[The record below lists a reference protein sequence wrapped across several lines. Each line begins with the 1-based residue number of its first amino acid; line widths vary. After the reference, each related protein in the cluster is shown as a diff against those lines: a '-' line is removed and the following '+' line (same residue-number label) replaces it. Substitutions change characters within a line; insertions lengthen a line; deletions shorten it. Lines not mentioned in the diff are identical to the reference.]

1 MRTLPWLLAALVAL
15 SPLASAQAQLPAPES
30 GPFYRFLILVD
41 SSTGMKRRREAT
53 AKSIAELIHS
63 GFGGRAQK
71 GDAIG
76 LWTFGKEVDAAAFS
90 AMKWSEPLR
99 PALTAQAT
107 RFVMERRYAG
117 KSNLDRAMQAILMAT
132 RTSKE
137 VTVFI
142 FSDGNEVLYGTPYDL
157 DISTV
162 YILHREELKT
172 SKSPF
177 ITSLAARD
185 GRIQAWAVDSG
196 GGTVT
201 IPQIKDEKP
210 PTPRKPEDK
219 TLAAKEPSPPGEAKE
234 AIRKPP
240 PKKPSRPKPRVVQ
253 SIELPTEPPRKP
265 VPAPRKPQT
274 AAPETSKPTPAPKE
288 AASRTKTPSPAPT
301 PGNTQNSDAV
311 AAASP
316 KQSWPPKTVTPWKAP
331 APQPNTPQSAAP
343 TAKPDAKPTPSPD
356 AQSTAQP
363 TKPAIQTLAA
373 AKSTP
378 PDQPLDAKTAPEPE
392 PAPAARTAPDSTATT
407 PKPPTSSPPENTPP
421 AAKQPPAETS
431 PAGTSTPPSPAPNP
445 APTPAAL
452 ATPMEDPGS
461 PTRFIFMSLALLLTA
476 GIIAYVAL
484 RKSRTS
490 SHASII
496 SQSLDRERE

>member
-1 MRTLPWLLAALVAL
+1 MRALPWLLAMLVVL
-15 SPLASAQAQLPAPES
+15 SPLASTQAQLPAPES
-30 GPFYRFLILVD
+30 GPFYRYLILVD
-41 SSTGMKRRREAT
+41 ASAAMKRRREAT

-63 GFGGRAQK
+63 GFGGQAQQ
-71 GDAIG
+71 GDTIG
-76 LWTFGKEVDAAAFS
+76 FWTFGEEVDAAKFP

-99 PALTAQAT
+99 AALTAQAT
-107 RFVMERRYAG
+107 RFVMERRSAG
-117 KSNLDRAMQAILMAT
+117 KSNLDRAVQAILMAT

-162 YILHREELKT
+162 YILHRDELKN

-185 GRIQAWAVDSG
+185 GRIQAWSVDSG

-201 IPQIKDEKP
+201 IPRIKNAKP
-210 PTPRKPEDK
+210 PTPRNADAA
-219 TLAAKEPSPPGEAKE
+219 TSAAKKPPRSSADAKE
-234 AIRKPP
+234 TAQEPP

-253 SIELPTEPPRKP
+253 SIELPTEPPRN
-265 VPAPRKPQT
+265 PAPPFEKPNT
-274 AAPETSKPTPAPKE
+274 TAPEASKAATSANATSPPTE
-288 AASRTKTPSPAPT
+288 TPSTTPT
-301 PGNTQNSDAV
+301 PGSTQTPEAV

-316 KQSWPPKTVTPWKAP
+316 KQSWPPKTVTPRTTP
-331 APQPNTPQSAAP
+331 LPQPRITQSAAP
-343 TAKPDAKPTPSPD
+343 TAKTTARPASPPEVKP
-356 AQSTAQP
+356 AAQP
-363 TKPAIQTLAA
+363 TKLPPQALAA
-373 AKSTP
+373 PKSTP
-378 PDQPLDAKTAPEPE
+378 SQHPLEAEAAPKTESAPAPRTAPETAATIPKTPSPS
-392 PAPAARTAPDSTATT
+392 PAQKPAI
-407 PKPPTSSPPENTPP
+407 
-421 AAKQPPAETS
+421 AAKQPPAEPTPAKTS
-431 PAGTSTPPSPAPNP
+431 PPPAP

-452 ATPMEDPGS
+452 ATPMEDPGN
-461 PTRFIFMSLALLLTA
+461 PARLIFMALALLLTA